1 MKQRILAA
9 LVSVL
14 LPLASYS
21 QLNYLGLQQQLTP
34 PTGDGFYTLRPE
46 IQVIDNF
53 LYVPT
58 FSGIYRK
65 QLDVDTSVWEPYA
78 FNGQPIR
85 DFVKSGNRLLALT
98 NKVQDSL
105 LLLSEDNGS
114 TYSDNTSAHFTTE
127 SFNRV
132 YRIAQNRQNPNS
144 IIVLHL
150 AYGLSKSTDFGES
163 WTSLNSYN
171 GGYQERF
178 ADFHP
183 TDSLTIHY
191 GGETE
196 FYSGYIQHTS
206 DGGQS
211 WSLAH
216 LSDNNCVHYI
226 TAHPENPDL
235 LLCASEGRISR
246 SLDRGATWQEPFW
259 VEGGRY
265 ISKILFDN
273 SNTNIIYAAGSLN
286 DVNNTIVVYRSIDL
300 GLTWQIA
307 YEESLADNGGV
318 WDMVQYEDKLIFL
331 TANEGIYALATSL
344 LGMGSTSYQEFKVFP
359 NPASNFIEFTGTK
372 EVYCVTIYNMIGQTV
387 MTITPAKNSQRIDIT
402 GIASGSYLV
411 TFDLGAQQESRKIII
426 GAK

>member
-1 MKQRILAA
+1 MKKRILSAFLF
-9 LVSVL
+9 LVF
-14 LPLASYS
+14 PIICFS
-21 QLNYLGLQQQLTP
+21 QLNYLGLKEELTP
-34 PTGDGFYTLRPE
+34 PPGAGFNTLRPE
-46 IQVIDNF
+46 IQIIDNY

-58 FSGIYRK
+58 FSGIYRN
-65 QLDVDTSVWEPYA
+65 QLNAQTSSWEQYA
-78 FNGQPIR
+78 FAGQPIR
-85 DFVKSGNRLLALT
+85 DFVKFGDRLLAIT

-127 SFNRV
+127 SFNRL

-144 IIVLHL
+144 VIVLQL

-216 LSDNNCVHYI
+216 LSDNNCIHYI

-235 LLCASEGRISR
+235 LLSASEGRISR

-259 VEGGRY
+259 VEGYRY
-265 ISKILFDN
+265 INKILFDN
-273 SNTNIIYAAGSLN
+273 NDTNIVYAAGSLN
-286 DVNNTIVVYRSIDL
+286 DVNDTMVVYRSIDQ
-300 GLTWQIA
+300 GLSWHIA
-307 YEESLADNGGV
+307 YEKNLSDNGGV
-318 WDMVQYEDKLIFL
+318 WDMVQYEDKLVFL
-331 TANEGIYALATSL
+331 TANEGIYTLATSL
-344 LGMGSTSYQEFKVFP
+344 LGTGSTSNQDFRVFP
-359 NPASNFIEFTGTK
+359 NPASNSLEFTGTE
-372 EVYCVTIYNMIGQTV
+372 EVYCVIIYNMIGQKV
-387 MTITPAKNSQRIDIT
+387 MTIIPEKNSQRIDIT
-402 GIASGSYLV
+402 GIASGSYLM
-411 TFDLGAQQESRKIII
+411 TFDLGVRQESRRIVI
-426 GAK
+426 GAH